1 MIVLA
6 LVVGSCPRPHPY
18 DSRDVKRNAPFC
30 GYVSLSAANGA
41 ARTCSADSADLFES
55 VIEEIEQVIEGSGSS
70 NESSGDWSE
79 DGSEDSEDESDDSQD
94 EPRQEVV
101 KTALRQ
107 AA

>member
-1 MIVLA
+1 MSGHALA
-6 LVVGSCPRPHPY
+6 PTPATACG
-18 DSRDVKRNAPFC
+18 VKRNAPFC
-30 GYVSLSAANGA
+30 GCVGLSAANGA

-79 DGSEDSEDESDDSQD
+79 DGSEDSEDESEDSQD